1 MNYETF
7 FITYIVFWWAT
18 CILYKDNLLPNYLCE
33 QGERIA
39 TSKNELLVRIGILLQ
54 ELSTC
59 FFCMDNWIALFLFA
73 APMAVYFQDPKLL
86 LLQILYSG
94 ISTHFRK

>member
-7 FITYIVFWWAT
+7 FILYLVFWWFT
-18 CILYKDNLLPNYLCE
+18 CIVYKDNLLPNFICE
-33 QGERIA
+33 KGERLTA
-39 TSKNELLVRIGILLQ
+39 SKSKVIVKLGMLLQ

-59 FFCMDNWIALFLFA
+59 FFCMDNWIAFICFGFSVSYYYEDANYLILG
-73 APMAVYFQDPKLL
+73 
-86 LLQILYSG
+86 ILYSA